1 MSDPIVSRIQS
12 IEARIKEIES
22 LGRKAPKSAETPKA
36 APAANN
42 AESFSQIMKEIGNTQ
57 LLDNFIDTDPQN
69 LMQNRIDSTNI
80 LTDALQ
86 NALKTNAANAPDR
99 SSRVNFNDIVIQAA
113 QNHGVDPKL
122 VHAIISAESNYNPLA
137 ISSKGAQGLM
147 QLMPATAKELGVSDS
162 FDPIQNIDGG
172 TRYIKE
178 LLDRYKGDLVRALA
192 AYNAGP
198 AAVDRAGGIPNFAE
212 TQLYVPKVLKTYY
225 NLNREG

>member
-22 LGRKAPKSAETPKA
+22 LGRKAPKNTETPKA
-36 APAANN
+36 AQTTN

-57 LLDNFIDTDPQN
+57 LLDGFTSTDPQD

-80 LTDALQ
+80 LTDALKS
-86 NALKTNAANAPDR
+86 ALKTNAVNSPDK
-99 SSRVNFNDIVIQAA
+99 SSRVNFNDIVLQAA
-113 QNHGVDPKL
+113 KNHGVDPNL

-137 ISSKGAQGLM
+137 VSSKGAQGLM
-147 QLMPATAKELGVSDS
+147 QLMPATARDLGVSDS
-162 FDPIQNIDGG
+162 FDPTQNIDGG

-178 LLDRYKGDLVRALA
+178 LLTRYKGDLVRALA
-192 AYNAGP
+192 AYNSGP
-198 AAVDRAGGIPNFAE
+198 AAVDKAGGIPNFAE

-225 NLNREG
+225 NLNQEG